1 MVSNCCGALPM
12 GETHDDLGFCSEC
25 KEHAEFKET
34 PEDDYFKDIQQD
46 RQENKMKDSR
56 FYFLLGW
63 GTAMLLAGFIVGCTA
78 TPLEAGGS
86 ECGSTEWNPCYVKI
100 VD

>member
-1 MVSNCCGALPM
+1 
-12 GETHDDLGFCSEC
+12 
-25 KEHAEFKET
+25 
-34 PEDDYFKDIQQD
+34 
-46 RQENKMKDSR
+46 MKDNK

-63 GTAMLLAGFIVGCTA
+63 CSAMLLAGFIIGCTV

-86 ECGSTEWNPCYVKI
+86 SCGETEWNPCWVKI